1 MRALRATR
9 ALLCILL
16 VTVGGSGVALGASEA
31 DAGDGAAGVPAVQ
44 PLPSFDTVKARHHAS
59 ELAVLDRRGEP
70 VAALRTDFSERR
82 GAWVPLSEVSPVLQR
97 AVLLSEDRRFQDHG
111 GVDWFSL
118 ASAGWGW
125 LRGEGM
131 RGASTI
137 SMQLAAMFDDSLQRP
152 SGGRSVVQKFDQ
164 VRRAWQLESAWSKP
178 QILEAYLNLAAF
190 RGELRGVEAVS
201 RVMFAK
207 HPHGLNPRE
216 SAVAAALLRGP
227 NAAPG
232 LVVSRA
238 CALLREMAQGDTCE
252 GLASD
257 VRRWLGST
265 ARPAADAPQLAP
277 HFARWAA
284 SMQGPSGREP
294 VLHTTLDA
302 ALQRQVLRSV
312 ARHVAGMGHA
322 QLTDAAVVVLDNDTG
337 EVLAYV
343 GASGQLSSARLVD
356 HARARR
362 QAGSTLKPFLYALA
376 LESRYLTAASLLD
389 DAPLDLATTGG
400 LYVPQNYDR
409 SHAGL
414 VSVRTALAASL
425 NVPAVRTLMLVGVER
440 FAQRLRALGLPLPH
454 DADHYGFS
462 LSLGSADV
470 DLLSLTAAY
479 RALADGGRWLAPQ
492 ARKGQ
497 VKAQGRQV
505 VDPLAAWIVGDI
517 LSDRGARA
525 RTFRFES
532 PLATR
537 HWAAVKTGTSKD
549 MRDNWAVGWSVR
561 YTVGVWVGNS
571 AGLSMRD
578 VSGVSGAAPI
588 WHEVMAAL
596 HASATDSPP
605 VMPHGLQRQQV
616 SFAGNLE
623 APRTEYFLPGTAI
636 SRVEPAVGSEGRARI
651 VSPAAG
657 TILALDPDMPPA
669 NQRLALK
676 ASLAQEA
683 DEPPRWRVGSTL
695 IGHGPEAYWQP
706 LPGRHRIVLEDA
718 LGAQLDAVTVQV
730 RDLPLARRQ

>member
-1 MRALRATR
+1 
-9 ALLCILL
+9 
-16 VTVGGSGVALGASEA
+16 
-31 DAGDGAAGVPAVQ
+31 
-44 PLPSFDTVKARHHAS
+44 
-59 ELAVLDRRGEP
+59 
-70 VAALRTDFSERR
+70 
-82 GAWVPLSEVSPVLQR
+82 
-97 AVLLSEDRRFQDHG
+97 
-111 GVDWFSL
+111 
-118 ASAGWGW
+118 
-125 LRGEGM
+125 
-131 RGASTI
+131 
-137 SMQLAAMFDDSLQRP
+137 
-152 SGGRSVVQKFDQ
+152 
-164 VRRAWQLESAWSKP
+164 
-178 QILEAYLNLAAF
+178 
-190 RGELRGVEAVS
+190 
-201 RVMFAK
+201 
-207 HPHGLNPRE
+207 
-216 SAVAAALLRGP
+216 VAAALLRGP

-238 CALLREMAQGDTCE
+238 CALLHEMAQGDTCE

-284 SMQGPSGREP
+284 SMQGPSGSEP

-343 GASGQLSSARLVD
+343 GASGQWSSARLVD

-497 VKAQGRQV
+497 VKA
-505 VDPLAAWIVGDI
+505 
-517 LSDRGARA
+517 
-525 RTFRFES
+525 
-532 PLATR
+532 
-537 HWAAVKTGTSKD
+537 
-549 MRDNWAVGWSVR
+549 
-561 YTVGVWVGNS
+561 
-571 AGLSMRD
+571 
-578 VSGVSGAAPI
+578 
-588 WHEVMAAL
+588 
-596 HASATDSPP
+596 
-605 VMPHGLQRQQV
+605 
-616 SFAGNLE
+616 
-623 APRTEYFLPGTAI
+623 
-636 SRVEPAVGSEGRARI
+636 
-651 VSPAAG
+651 
-657 TILALDPDMPPA
+657 
-669 NQRLALK
+669 
-676 ASLAQEA
+676 
-683 DEPPRWRVGSTL
+683 
-695 IGHGPEAYWQP
+695 
-706 LPGRHRIVLEDA
+706 
-718 LGAQLDAVTVQV
+718 
-730 RDLPLARRQ
+730 